1 MTQPSSD
8 TLATPVADSTP
19 FVPRKLPRQGLN
31 LAGLATLFW
40 LTFRQHARARKLLVL
55 AFVFTLPSVVALLIR
70 HFTPE
75 TRLPGLE
82 FGLVFNVIPH
92 VMVTLTALLYASAM
106 IQDEIEE
113 QTLTYLLV
121 RPLPRWGI
129 YLTKLLATLL
139 IVILLAGFFTALTEV
154 VIYWGAAEMAEQ
166 LAPLR
171 LLKTMGLI
179 TLTLTAYCALFGCM
193 SLVIRYALF
202 AGLFYSIVF
211 EGILAN
217 VDFAVRK
224 LTVMYYIRVLFE
236 RWLEPDWT
244 KIVGNDYNPW
254 SIKLSEAP
262 GAGACLLTV
271 LGASLVL
278 TVLAMLA
285 FSHREF
291 RVKTPEG
298 S

>member
-1 MTQPSSD
+1 MTQP
-8 TLATPVADSTP
+8 TATHAAPLPNQAVAA
-19 FVPRKLPRQGLN
+19 PRKLPRQGLN

-55 AFVFTLPSVVALLIR
+55 AFVFTLPAVVALLIR

-92 VMVTLTALLYASAM
+92 VMVTLTALLYATAM

-121 RPLPRWGI
+121 RPLPKWGS

-139 IVILLAGFFTALTEV
+139 LVILLAGFFTMLTEV
-154 VIYWGAAEMAEQ
+154 VIYWGAPEWSAQ
-166 LAPLR
+166 LAPMR
-171 LLKTMGLI
+171 LLKTVGLI

-193 SLVIRYALF
+193 SLVVRYALF
-202 AGLFYSIVF
+202 AGLLYSVVF

-236 RWLEPDWT
+236 RWLQPDWT

-254 SIKLSEAP
+254 GIKLSEAP
-262 GAGACLLTV
+262 SAGACLMTV

-278 TVLAMLA
+278 TLIAMAA
-285 FSHREF
+285 FTHREF